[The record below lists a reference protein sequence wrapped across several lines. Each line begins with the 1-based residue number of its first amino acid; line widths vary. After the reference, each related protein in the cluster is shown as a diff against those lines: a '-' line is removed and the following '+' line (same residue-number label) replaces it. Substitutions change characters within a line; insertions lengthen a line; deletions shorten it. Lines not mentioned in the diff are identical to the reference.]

1 VQKEQVHIRSSKG
14 VAGRQGLLRTVDHTE
29 VDYLDPGP
37 LQQLCN
43 PCGMSGELL
52 LQAWKL
58 TPVSFKPNGE

>member
-1 VQKEQVHIRSSKG
+1 